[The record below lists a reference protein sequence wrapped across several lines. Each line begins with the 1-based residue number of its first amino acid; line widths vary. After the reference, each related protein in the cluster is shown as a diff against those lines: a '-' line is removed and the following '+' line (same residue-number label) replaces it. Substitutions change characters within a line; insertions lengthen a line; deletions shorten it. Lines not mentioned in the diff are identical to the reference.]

1 MCHAS
6 QVTAAQ
12 ILGAAAV
19 VSSLLF
25 VWPQVVRLFRTGDV
39 DGVSVPATLWASV
52 AYVLWMI
59 YGVREVLPFVV
70 LANLQSTAGF
80 GVVVLLAARHRAVR
94 RVVWAAAA
102 TGVVVLGATAVAAP
116 TAVVGALA
124 IAAGASGFVP
134 QAIVALRDQD
144 LSGLSITTYLLIA
157 LSTSVWAAYG
167 IAEADPFLVAPTVLI
182 LPCALIIAAR
192 IRLTSRHQPIL
203 LPAD

>member
-1 MCHAS
+1 M
-6 QVTAAQ
+6 TAAQ
-12 ILGAAAV
+12 ILGAAAA

-25 VWPQVVRLFRTGDV
+25 VWPQVVRLVRTGDV

-59 YGVREVLPFVV
+59 YGGREGLPFVV
-70 LANLQSTAGF
+70 LANLQATVGF
-80 GVVVLLAARHRAVR
+80 GLVVLLAAGRRPVPPAV
-94 RVVWAAAA
+94 WLTAA
-102 TGVVVLGATAVAAP
+102 LGAALLGVAAVAAP
-116 TAVVGALA
+116 TTAVGALA

-134 QAIVALRDQD
+134 QTIVALRDQD

-192 IRLTSRHQPIL
+192 IRLTSRRPPVL